1 MQGKESCPYVRDT
14 GQVGEHQGVGGVQ
27 AFDGLR
33 VYAVE
38 MTDTTVAFVKALPE
52 MRGSSPPRR
61 IDALGLVDE

>member
-1 MQGKESCPYVRDT
+1 M
-14 GQVGEHQGVGGVQ
+14 Q